1 MADNIPQNPHDHFA
15 TDLDAPFR
23 RYIENLPVM
32 FYAVTPRPPHRP
44 LYISPSF
51 EAFGYPLEDWQND
64 PEIWDRIIHPDDKD
78 EVLDTTRAAM
88 RDGNN
93 VDFEYRVI
101 R

>member
-1 MADNIPQNPHDHFA
+1 MANNSLKAARRPTRA
-15 TDLDAPFR
+15 EADAPFR

-93 VDFEYRVI
+93 VDFEYR
-101 R
+101 